1 MTITDMRGNNLIYE
15 FAAGSS
21 PDIFVETAYTKNGQT
36 ITSTRTTWENRPGQS
51 GGIDFVQM
59 TDSSWWLNCNLGAAT
74 LLHDGNVVGHGYC
87 SFSSATFTGN
97 PALTRPAAQPAAL
110 APYDADCLVQVQGFT
125 HLNGHCMFQP
135 FAGIRNFTVT
145 DDDGRI
151 VSVFADETSGY
162 VTASGELMG
171 LVDEEVFWTATA
183 RSVLGK
189 RREHSRLRLESRSAA
204 HFRFAL
210 SNAALEKS
218 LAVAGLCFLSEA
230 LEMRSP

>member
-1 MTITDMRGNNLIYE
+1 M
-15 FAAGSS
+15 
-21 PDIFVETAYTKNGQT
+21 
-36 ITSTRTTWENRPGQS
+36 
-51 GGIDFVQM
+51 
-59 TDSSWWLNCNLGAAT
+59 SWWLNCNLGAAT

-171 LVDEEVFWTATA
+171 LSVVKKFFGLQQRGACWENDENTRVCAWKVGQPRTF
-183 RSVLGK
+183 V
-189 RREHSRLRLESRSAA
+189 SR
-204 HFRFAL
+204 
-210 SNAALEKS
+210 
-218 LAVAGLCFLSEA
+218 
-230 LEMRSP
+230 